1 MENSVCCLFDGRGF
15 PGNRGSAAVLFGS
28 QSRIF
33 FKYLG
38 EITLIF
44 KADGKSDVKNRPVRG
59 GKKFF
64 AFLDADRIQIFFEGR
79 TAGLLEERRKVGGVQ
94 LHMVGS
100 FFQGKRSVYN
110 AVSYRRWRFL
120 SHLFP
125 YHNPFLSFPQ
135 SCFERLS
142 GAWNCLRRG

>member
-100 FFQGKRSVYN
+100 FFQGKRSVIMLFHIGDG
-110 AVSYRRWRFL
+110 VFYRICSLTIIRSFRFL
-120 SHLFP
+120 SP
-125 YHNPFLSFPQ
+125 V
-135 SCFERLS
+135 LS
-142 GAWNCLRRG
+142 GCLGHGTA